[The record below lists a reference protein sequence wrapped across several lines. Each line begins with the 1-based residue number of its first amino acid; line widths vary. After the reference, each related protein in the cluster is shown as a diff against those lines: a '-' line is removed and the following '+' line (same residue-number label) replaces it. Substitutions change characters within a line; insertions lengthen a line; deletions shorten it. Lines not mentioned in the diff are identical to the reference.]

1 MKDKIITAQEAAAMI
16 KDGSTVMVGGFM
28 ANGTPESIM
37 DALVERGAKDLTVMC
52 NDGGFGPAFDENG
65 NETAA
70 PRGNGKLIK
79 NKSVKKL
86 IATHIGLNKQVAE
99 QMNAGTLE
107 VTLVPQGSMV
117 EMIRA
122 GGAGLGG
129 FLTPTGIGSTIV
141 EEGDPLVNLD
151 GADKKPIIEVGGK
164 KYILEAPLHA
174 DVAIVQGYEADE
186 TGNVR
191 YLGST
196 RNFNQLIA
204 SAADT
209 VIVEVEKIGPA
220 GCIGP
225 DSVETPH
232 IFVDYLVKKED

>member
-1 MKDKIITAQEAAAMI
+1 MARTKIVSAAEAASVI
-16 KDGSTVMVGGFM
+16 KDGMTVMIGGFM
-28 ANGTPESIM
+28 TNGTAESVIK
-37 DALVERGAKDLTVMC
+37 AAVEGGAKHLTVIC
-52 NDGGFGPAFDENG
+52 NDGGFQGEGTGALLANG
-65 NETAA
+65 Q
-70 PRGNGKLIK
+70 ID
-79 NKSVKKL
+79 VL
-86 IATHIGLNKQVAE
+86 IASHVGLNKEVAE
-99 QMNAGTLE
+99 RMNNGTLKCI
-107 VTLVPQGSMV
+107 LQPQGTLA
-117 EMIRA
+117 EQIRA

-141 EEGDPLVNLD
+141 EEGDPLVNID

-196 RNFNQLIA
+196 RNFNTLIA

-225 DSVETPH
+225 DNVETPH